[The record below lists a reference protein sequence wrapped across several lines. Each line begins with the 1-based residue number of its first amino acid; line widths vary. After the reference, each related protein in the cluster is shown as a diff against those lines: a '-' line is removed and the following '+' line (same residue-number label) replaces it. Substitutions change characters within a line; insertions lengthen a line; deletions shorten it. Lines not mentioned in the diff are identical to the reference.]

1 MLLFLNFFYS
11 GSQIC
16 VEQDLLLF
24 ALFPWSV
31 EVVGSVLYH
40 PPPRSDVLRGSRS
53 QIMQVRY
60 KKGIMKQIG
69 GNCLLRSETSQAFD
83 RL

>member
-1 MLLFLNFFYS
+1 MLLFLNFFTVVLNKTFYYLRS
-11 GSQIC
+11 FLGVSK
-16 VEQDLLLF
+16 LLAVSF
-24 ALFPWSV
+24 
-31 EVVGSVLYH
+31 YH
-40 PPPRSDVLRGSRS
+40 PPPRSEVLRGSRS